1 MGAVKRVVVKV
12 QEIVS
17 TAKTFKWKEF
27 KAYRGGVLL
36 VIARAIF
43 ELKFLVSFAI
53 ATIAVANNTRKA
65 ADEAHCRMAMQAANT
80 APATSLRVFGQLLKV
95 GANKLS
101 SGADDAA
108 SNMDITYCL
117 AEKEARLT
125 HGWDLN
131 DWKADL
137 PLFVLIGLVVATH
150 IVAFVLIL
158 RQAIKEKPMDGTEGD
173 AAFCFALNRG
183 YNSLMARR
191 ARNFTIY
198 LTYLGLGLL
207 SVVGFARGTFVQLMQ
222 GRFFELYA
230 LIHSTTN
237 VFASNE
243 ELANQNVEW
252 AVLKPR
258 VAGRFE
264 WPDLLKSAPS
274 LLQEKFAKHA
284 KEDELRDIK
293 EASHLLQEEHSNN
306 NSSDNAK
313 EQKALM

>member
-1 MGAVKRVVVKV
+1 MHVLYRQMGAVKRVVVKV

-17 TAKTFKWKEF
+17 TAKTFEWKEF

-36 VIARAIF
+36 VRSTRLHKVARTHDAHGHARGPCCDREENWGKERERSPTGLKAPEKSASWALWCAVLHRLPQLRTDLQSSTLTTPFAPPCAPQVIARAIF
-43 ELKFLVSFAI
+43 ELKYLVSFAI

-131 DWKADL
+131 DWKADC
-137 PLFVLIGLVVATH
+137 PLFVLIVLVVATH

-158 RQAIKEKPMDGTEGD
+158 RQAIKEKP
-173 AAFCFALNRG
+173 
-183 YNSLMARR
+183 
-191 ARNFTIY
+191 
-198 LTYLGLGLL
+198 
-207 SVVGFARGTFVQLMQ
+207 
-222 GRFFELYA
+222 
-230 LIHSTTN
+230 
-237 VFASNE
+237 
-243 ELANQNVEW
+243 
-252 AVLKPR
+252 
-258 VAGRFE
+258 VAGC
-264 WPDLLKSAPS
+264 
-274 LLQEKFAKHA
+274 
-284 KEDELRDIK
+284 
-293 EASHLLQEEHSNN
+293 HSNMK
-306 NSSDNAK
+306 S
-313 EQKALM
+313 